1 MSAYGFSIN
10 TLVFIYSYLK
20 RRKQNVKINNI
31 ESLLKILVSG
41 VPQGSILG
49 SILFNL
55 FINNLFLFIDKANLF
70 NFADDNTIYAI
81 SKDIT
86 SLLEILKSEW
96 QVEINWF
103 ETNHLFAKPDKF
115 QAIVVHHNKNIN
127 ENCTLKVSNIEIE
140 SKSNPL
146 AWNFCSKKSMRK
158 IDSGEMSANNLK

>member
-41 VPQGSILG
+41 VPQGSMLG

-55 FINNLFLFIDKANLF
+55 FINNLFLFIDKANLA

-96 QVEINWF
+96 ELAINWF
-103 ETNHLFAKPDKF
+103 ETNHMFAKPDKF

-127 ENCTLKVSNIEIE
+127 ENYTLKVSNIEIE
-140 SKSNPL
+140 SKNSVKPL
-146 AWNFCSKKSMRK
+146 GIVGNMAKGRTSKRR
-158 IDSGEMSANNLK
+158 